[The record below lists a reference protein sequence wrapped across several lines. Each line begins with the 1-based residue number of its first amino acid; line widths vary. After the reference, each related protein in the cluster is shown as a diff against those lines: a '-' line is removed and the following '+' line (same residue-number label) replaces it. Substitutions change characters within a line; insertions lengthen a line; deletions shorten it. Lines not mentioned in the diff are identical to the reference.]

1 VIRNFCH
8 PSNSIR
14 VISVKTLNSIMKKLI
29 IALFA
34 ALLFIGCAED
44 TNWNTQD
51 AVHFT
56 IDLPDTWTME
66 EVQGY
71 DSFVRQIR
79 ISEQQ
84 VISIDLG
91 WYSNPLNVDATT
103 HTIQFKTIDNKDA
116 KIVKAKDF
124 QSGTTG
130 VYFEL
135 IDDNNNRLNISGQDL
150 SPTNQSL
157 LLNAIETI
165 RFQ

>member
-1 VIRNFCH
+1 
-8 PSNSIR
+8 
-14 VISVKTLNSIMKKLI
+14 MKKLI
-29 IALFA
+29 IVLFA
-34 ALLFIGCAED
+34 ALLLIGCAED

-56 IDLPDTWTME
+56 INIPAMWTME

-91 WYSNPLNVDATT
+91 WYSNPLNVDAAT
-103 HTIQFKTIDNKDA
+103 HTIQFKTIDNKNA
-116 KIVKAKDF
+116 KIVNPKDF

-150 SPTNQSL
+150 SPTNQRL